1 MKKITYTVA
10 CAFAMLASS
19 NAIAQQGFGTNR
31 PDKSAAVHIESPNKG
46 LLIPR
51 VSLTSDTDVT
61 TIKSPA
67 NSLLIYNNN
76 EIPGTLRK
84 GYYYFDETA
93 AKWIPFL
100 DASNNTVTAAN
111 GLKMDGNVVKLGG
124 TLIEPTTII
133 TGGNAIKIQGLTQV
147 TSMDNQMIAV
157 GHITEGEVKVAS
169 AEQIVTAGTTHDLTS
184 LDNTMTSTINGV
196 DKTAPIV
203 NTNLLSIDAN
213 TTILKSTVNGVEGI
227 QDIKQAIQLGQIK
240 YEVKSTDGSVTVTPS
255 TLNDL
260 TTFDLQV
267 TGIND
272 GIQVGNGI
280 SKEAGTNKVILGGD
294 LDRDTTIKTN
304 GNAVMIQGLSQ
315 VNSMTDQMIA
325 VGHYQSGEVK
335 VASPKQIVD
344 AGISVKN
351 GISIDATD
359 GAVKLGG
366 ALTEITEIDATS
378 YELALKGVKSG
389 DITQGTVLMHDT
401 ASNAIRSTLAGAV
414 VGSGLINGSGTN
426 VELNA
431 SSVKTA
437 VHLGGKL
444 TKNAVIETTPAN
456 GTVPGFSLA
465 ITGLEKTNN
474 AFIPAVT
481 LGEDDVLQ
489 QTVMNTGVQ
498 ITTKSADYEA
508 EDNDETILVDTDKA
522 TTASGITG
530 VNKITITLPL
540 ATNLSG
546 KRFHIKS
553 IAKNHNNIL
562 SITSASAID
571 GSTEPIESSSPYQ
584 SWLLQSNGSEWFVI
598 GY

>member
-1 MKKITYTVA
+1 
-10 CAFAMLASS
+10 MLASS

-31 PDKSAAVHIESPNKG
+31 PHKSAAVHIESPNKG

-111 GLKMDGNVVKLGG
+111 GLKMDGNTVKLGG
-124 TLIEPTTII
+124 LLTENTLIHANGKQIR
-133 TGGNAIKIQGLTQV
+133 IQGLTLEKNL
-147 TSMDNQMIAV
+147 T
-157 GHITEGEVKVAS
+157 GKVAAIGDAIDGFVQV
-169 AEQIVTAGTTHDLTS
+169 AEFKDIVTAGIENSLTS
-184 LDNTMTSTINGV
+184 KDNEMTSV
-196 DKTAPIV
+196 
-203 NTNLLSIDAN
+203 
-213 TTILKSTVNGVEGI
+213 VNGDSQTATIINKNELTVATTATTNGSVDEVNLTSDVNGI
-227 QDIKQAIQLGQIK
+227 PATVDIKPAIQAGQIK
-240 YEVKSTDGSVTVTPS
+240 YELTSTGKTV
-255 TLNDL
+255 DI
-260 TTFDLQV
+260 TTAAMVDNVIKINLETDV
-267 TGIND
+267 ND
-272 GIQVGNGI
+272 GIVVGNGI
-280 SKEAGTNKVILGGD
+280 EKDATGKVILGGK
-294 LDRDTTIKTN
+294 LEKATTIITDN
-304 GNAVMIQGLSQ
+304 NPIMIQGLSQ
-315 VNSMTDQMIA
+315 VNSMTGQMIA
-325 VGHYQSGEVK
+325 VGDYQSGEVK

-481 LGEDDVLQ
+481 LGKDDVLQ

-498 ITTKSADYEA
+498 ITSQSDDYTA
-508 EDNDETILVDTDKA
+508 TINDETILVDTDEAIKKYDPNDEDENP
-522 TTASGITG
+522 
-530 VNKITITLPL
+530 VKKITITLPL
-540 ATNLSG
+540 ASEFIG

-553 IAKNHNNIL
+553 IAKNHKNIL